1 MKRLDADLKLYLDE
15 TTRANKAAERESL
28 KNEINTLVAT
38 REDYTQ
44 QISQLD
50 KSLKDTSSRLDVL
63 TKSRRNCEESVY
75 TEVDK
80 IFQSIGA
87 N

>member
-1 MKRLDADLKLYLDE
+1 M
-15 TTRANKAAERESL
+15 
-28 KNEINTLVAT
+28 VAT

-44 QISQLD
+44 QISELD

-63 TKSRRNCEESVY
+63 TKSQRNGEESVY

-80 IFQSIGA
+80 IFQSIGQIEPIILDVHMKVLT
-87 N
+87 